1 MNNYGIIFKITKPKL
16 LMLSPFTWLLC
27 WHTIKMYKTIKQNKT
42 KQNKWNW
49 LPWLLFWCHLWLSRC
64 IDIVIDVYFFVWWIT
79 YIAYLWMK
87 QGSLFCFVT
96 LRCPKPHHLTLLM
109 GRGAL
114 TWFKIIWSYSVEA
127 IDYWT
132 IFSMKLKENQS

>member
-1 MNNYGIIFKITKPKL
+1 
-16 LMLSPFTWLLC
+16 
-27 WHTIKMYKTIKQNKT
+27 
-42 KQNKWNW
+42 
-49 LPWLLFWCHLWLSRC
+49 
-64 IDIVIDVYFFVWWIT
+64 
-79 YIAYLWMK
+79 MK